1 MFHRSTATSISY
13 PYIDKRKK
21 RIKRIEAKKT
31 EKRLSMTK
39 EETVRIL
46 QLLGSE
52 FPLSYKSLDEEQQ
65 RMKAKLWHDTF
76 EKIPSSIVTQ
86 AVTEEIIDA
95 HSGFAPTIGQVINRI
110 IRKITPDPDEHAQE
124 AWEKVLSFVRN
135 YGVDE
140 YRDHY
145 LELPEN
151 VRKCV
156 SLPDLMAISYNSQEQ
171 NHNFEKPRFLNQFK
185 AIQERYETQMIA
197 AGRIDLLAD
206 PGKIKQITGGKT
218 K

>member
-1 MFHRSTATSISY
+1 MTADET
-13 PYIDKRKK
+13 
-21 RIKRIEAKKT
+21 KT
-31 EKRLSMTK
+31 
-39 EETVRIL
+39 IL
-46 QLLGSE
+46 RLLGSE
-52 FPLSYKSLDEEQQ
+52 FPLSFKTLDEEQQ
-65 RMKAKLWHDTF
+65 RMKVQLWHSTF
-76 EKIPSSIVTQ
+76 QNIPVEIVTQ
-86 AVTEEIIDA
+86 AVSQEIINA
-95 HSGFAPTIGQVINRI
+95 HSGFAPTLGQIVHRI
-110 IRKITPDPDEHAQE
+110 IRQITPDPDEHANE

-140 YRDHY
+140 YRDHF

-156 SLPDLMAISYNSQEQ
+156 SLPDLMAISFNSQEQ

-185 AIQERYETQMIA
+185 SIQERYETQMIA

-206 PGKIKQITGGKT
+206 PGRLKQLTGGKT